1 VFGSKRIAQRVVESA
16 VSAEFIERARC
27 DCAENSARYSK
38 LRLLVVSVLL
48 FCTTV
53 TPARA
58 STITVTNTN
67 DSSPGSLRQ
76 ALMIAHDGDTIN
88 FAVTG
93 TIALTSGGLP
103 VNKSLTISGPGKDQL
118 SIDGNQA
125 SLVFGIFPDKT
136 ATISGLTIRNGQ
148 TGILNEAGTL
158 TVSYCAVSGNSEVG
172 LFNDG
177 VPSVL
182 TVSNCIVSGN
192 LYGIYNSH
200 YVLRVSYCDVSG
212 NSYGIYN
219 DHGEASV
226 SNCIVSSNQSGGVF
240 DNGVAGGPS
249 DHIFSSGT
257 LTIAD
262 SIINDNSGPGVDN
275 NSGGVTIVD
284 STISGNSVGKTGG
297 PSDLGGGVY
306 TYQNGGK
313 IPGNLT
319 VINSTISGNFASSDG
334 GGIACGDSGL
344 TVINST
350 ISGNSAGA
358 YGGGIA
364 SGGFGMMIVNSTV
377 SGNSAATCGGV
388 CGGGVEIGNTIL
400 NSNAAGNIDGG
411 VTSRGYNISS
421 DDGGGL
427 LTGPGDQIN
436 TDPLLGPLRDHGGP
450 TLTHMPMRGSPAI
463 DAGDPSFTPPPD
475 HDQRGACFL
484 RVFGP
489 RIDVG
494 SVETQPRPLC
504 VTPAPRPTP

>member
-1 VFGSKRIAQRVVESA
+1 
-16 VSAEFIERARC
+16 
-27 DCAENSARYSK
+27 
-38 LRLLVVSVLL
+38 
-48 FCTTV
+48 
-53 TPARA
+53 
-58 STITVTNTN
+58 
-67 DSSPGSLRQ
+67 LRQ
-76 ALMIAHDGDTIN
+76 ALRAANDGDTVI

-118 SIDGNQA
+118 SIDGNQTL
-125 SLVFGIFPDKT
+125 LVFGIFPDKT

-148 TGILNEAGTL
+148 AGILNEHGTL
-158 TVSYCAVSGNSEVG
+158 TVSNCAVSGNSDIG

-182 TVSNCIVSGN
+182 TVSNCV
-192 LYGIYNSH
+192 
-200 YVLRVSYCDVSG
+200 VSG
-212 NSYGIYN
+212 NSSGIYN
-219 DHGEASV
+219 YYGEASV
-226 SNCIVSSNQSGGVF
+226 SNCIVSSNQNGGVF
-240 DNGVAGGPS
+240 DYGVTGGPS
-249 DHIFSSGT
+249 DHIFGVAR

-262 SIINDNSGPGVDN
+262 STINDNSGPGVDN
-275 NSGGVTIVD
+275 NAGGVTIVD
-284 STISGNSVGKTGG
+284 TTISGNSVG
-297 PSDLGGGVY
+297 GGVY
-306 TYQNGGK
+306 TYQDGGK

-334 GGIACGDSGL
+334 GGIACGKSGL

-364 SGGFGMMIVNSTV
+364 SGSFGMMIVNSTV

-388 CGGGVEIGNTIL
+388 CGEVEIANTIL
-400 NSNAAGNIDGG
+400 NANASGNIDGT
-411 VTSRGYNISS
+411 VTSHGYNISS
-421 DDGGGL
+421 DDGGGHL
-427 LTGPGDQIN
+427 NGPGDQIN
-436 TDPLLGPLRDHGGP
+436 TDPLLGPLRNHGGP

-463 DAGDPSFTPPPD
+463 DAGDPSFTQTPD

-504 VTPAPRPTP
+504 VTPAPRPTR

>member
-1 VFGSKRIAQRVVESA
+1 MNKKRTAQSAFFNLFPRICIAVVCAGAISA
-16 VSAEFIERARC
+16 HANI
-27 DCAENSARYSK
+27 
-38 LRLLVVSVLL
+38 
-48 FCTTV
+48 
-53 TPARA
+53 
-58 STITVTNTN
+58 ITVTNTN
-67 DSSPGSLRQ
+67 DTGPGSLRQ
-76 ALMIAHDGDTIN
+76 ALRIANDGDTIN

-125 SLVFGIFPDKT
+125 ALVFGIFSDKT

-148 TGILNEAGTL
+148 TGILNHGTL

-177 VPSVL
+177 VASVL
-182 TVSNCIVSGN
+182 TVSNCVVSGN
-192 LYGIYNSH
+192 SGGGIFSS
-200 YVLRVSYCDVSG
+200 YVLMVVHCDVSG
-212 NSYGIYN
+212 NSYGIY
-219 DHGEASV
+219 DYYGEASV
-226 SNCIVSSNQSGGVF
+226 SNCIVSSNHSGGVF
-240 DNGVAGGPS
+240 NYGVSGGPN
-249 DHIFSSGT
+249 DHIFGIAS

-275 NSGGVTIVD
+275 NAGGVTIVD
-284 STISGNSVGKTGG
+284 TTISDNSVVTTGG
-297 PSDLGGGVY
+297 QSGVGGGVY
-306 TYQNGGK
+306 TYQYGGK

-319 VINSTISGNFASSDG
+319 VMNSTISGNFASSYG
-334 GGIACGDSGL
+334 GGIACGKSGL
-344 TVINST
+344 TIINST

-364 SGGFGMMIVNSTV
+364 SGSFGMMIVSSTV

-388 CGGGVEIGNTIL
+388 CGEVEIANTIL
-400 NSNAAGNIDGG
+400 NANASGNIDGT
-411 VTSRGYNISS
+411 VTSHGYNISS

-436 TDPLLGPLRDHGGP
+436 TDPLLGPLRNHGGP

-475 HDQRGACFL
+475 HDQRGVCFD
-484 RVFGP
+484 RVFGG
-489 RIDVG
+489 RIDIG
-494 SVETQPRPLC
+494 SVETQLRPRC
-504 VTPAPRPTP
+504 VTPAPRPTPH